1 MNDILIPDLALQ
13 HFAKD
18 LLLAMGSPPDSAEII
33 ARSLLKSDSRGI
45 NTHGVRLLSLY
56 AEMLDDRAIDPD
68 ASITITHKTDCIIS
82 VNGHNAYG
90 QLVGELATSA
100 GIEATQKCGMAIVA
114 ICNASHLGRLGEWAE
129 QAADAGLVFS
139 AFSNSGGGALNVAAF
154 GGRERKLST
163 NPIAFAVPTFDALPF
178 NIIVDFATSQISGSV
193 IQKHY
198 RANIPLHNNWAIS
211 ASGEALTDA
220 QAFMEGEGALLP
232 LGGRETGHKGYGLA
246 LVAELFAGIAGGM
259 VVGQHHPEWF
269 SNAALFSFIDPLRL
283 SSLDEITKRIHSV
296 ATHLNEDNVRL
307 PGQGSYER
315 RLLSESQ
322 GISLPSHVL
331 RSLLKLANTL
341 NVSVA
346 DEMAIQLAGE
356 EGSEEKLKS
365 W

>member
-1 MNDILIPDLALQ
+1 
-13 HFAKD
+13 
-18 LLLAMGSPPDSAEII
+18 
-33 ARSLLKSDSRGI
+33 
-45 NTHGVRLLSLY
+45 NTHGVHLLSLY
-56 AEMLDDRAIDPD
+56 AEMLDDGAIDPN
-68 ASITITHKTDCIIS
+68 ANITITHNTDCIIS
-82 VNGHNAYG
+82 IDGHDAFG
-90 QLVGELATSA
+90 QLVGELATNA
-100 GIEATQKCGMAIVA
+100 GIKAAQKSGMAMVA
-114 ICNASHLGRLGEWAE
+114 ISNASHLGRLGEWAE

-163 NPIAFAVPTFDALPF
+163 NPVAFAVPTFDALPF

-198 RANIPLHNNWAIS
+198 RANIPLHHDWTTS

-220 QAFMEGEGALLP
+220 RAFIDGEGALLP
-232 LGGRETGHKGYGLA
+232 LGGRETGHKGYCLA

-259 VVGQHHPEWF
+259 VIGQHYPEWF
-269 SNAALFSFIDPLRL
+269 SNAALFNFIDPLRL

-315 RLLSESQ
+315 TLLSESQ
-322 GISLPSHVL
+322 GISLPSHML
-331 RSLLKLANTL
+331 RTLLKLANTL
-341 NVSVA
+341 DVSVA
-346 DEMAIQLAGE
+346 DEIATHLPGE
-356 EGSEEKLKS
+356 DNSEEKLKS